1 MLTRLPLLLIVALAA
16 ALIAAGCGDDDDD
29 EATTPATTEEAA
41 TGATGATGAADVS
54 PERAELIEQA
64 DEICAEGDRQ
74 IDAEAQEVFGGSQQE
89 PPAAEQEAFVT
100 ETVIPNIQNQ
110 LDQLRE
116 LDPPEEDADE
126 FNAILDEAQA
136 ALDELEQDP
145 GAFVG
150 GGEDPFAEVNQRA
163 REFGLQDCGGG

>member
-1 MLTRLPLLLIVALAA
+1 MPRRIPLILIAALAA
-16 ALIAAGCGDDDDD
+16 ALIAGCGGDDD
-29 EATTPATTEEAA
+29 EEPTTTPTEEAA

-54 PERAELIEQA
+54 LERAELIEQA

-110 LDQLRE
+110 IDQLRD
-116 LDPPEEDADE
+116 LDPPEEDAEE
-126 FNAILDEAQA
+126 FTAILDEAQS
-136 ALDELEQDP
+136 ALDDLEQDP

-163 REFGLQDCGGG
+163 REFGLRDCGGG